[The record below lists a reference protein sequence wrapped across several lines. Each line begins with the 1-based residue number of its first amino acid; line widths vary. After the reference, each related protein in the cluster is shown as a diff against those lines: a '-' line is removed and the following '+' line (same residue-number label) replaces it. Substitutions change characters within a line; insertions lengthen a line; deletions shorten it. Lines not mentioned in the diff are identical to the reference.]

1 MENKSENVSES
12 LSERNDI
19 KQYEREQKRHK
30 RLMTLTIV
38 TCTIAA
44 IVLFVFILN
53 SVINKYYTEFEVLTA
68 TPRKDSNSVQYKEY
82 DKGVLKFS
90 RDGAAGI
97 DAEGNILWNGS
108 YDMNN
113 PQADV
118 CGDYVVIGDIGG
130 KEWYIYNG
138 TDSGTKYE
146 ETLSIVQVQVSRQ
159 GIVAVMLEDKDS
171 NEIHIYNPYGDSQK
185 LLAEI
190 PTNVSEDGYPMD
202 ISISDD
208 GKKLVTTYFGVNQGV
223 GESRVSFYNFDEI
236 GKDKVN
242 RIVGGVEFGE
252 TLVHNV
258 EFIDNNTIC
267 ILTENGFALYTM
279 EELPEEII
287 TEVFEKKIKSVAMGS
302 NGVSFVLDSEEE
314 GKQEFVLYNLTG
326 KKMLTKM
333 IDYEYETLSM
343 VGNEIVFLSDLEG
356 IILRDTGSEKFHYT
370 FFKRMEYIFGTNE
383 KNTYIFVDEANIE
396 KVKLIGATRDGNN

>member
-1 MENKSENVSES
+1 MES
-12 LSERNDI
+12 LSERNDS
-19 KQYEREQKRHK
+19 KQYEREEKRHK
-30 RLMTLTIV
+30 RRVTITIA

-44 IVLFVFILN
+44 IVLFVYILN
-53 SVINKYYTEFEVLTA
+53 SVVNKYYTEFEVLTA

-82 DKGVLKFS
+82 ERGLLKFS

-118 CGDYVVIGDIGG
+118 CGNYVVIGDVGG

-138 TDSGTKYE
+138 SDSGTKFE
-146 ETLSIVQVQVSRQ
+146 ETLTIVQVQVSRQ
-159 GIVAVMLEDKDS
+159 GVVAVVLEDKDS
-171 NEIHIYNPYGDSQK
+171 NEIHLYNSYDDSEQ
-185 LLAEI
+185 LLAVI
-190 PTNVSEDGYPMD
+190 PTNVTEDGYPMD

-208 GKKLVTTYFGVNQGV
+208 GKKLVTTYFCVNEGV

-242 RIVGGVEFGE
+242 RIVGGVEFGDV
-252 TLVHNV
+252 LAHNV

-267 ILTENGFALYTM
+267 ILIENGFAIYSM

-287 TEVFEKKIKSVAMGS
+287 TESFEPRIKSAVTGKS
-302 NGVSFVLDSEEE
+302 GIGFVLEADE
-314 GKQEFVLYNLTG
+314 GRQELVLYDLAG
-326 KKMLTKM
+326 KKVLNKQ
-333 IDYEYETLSM
+333 IDYEYETISM
-343 VGNEIVFLSDLEG
+343 VKDDIVFLSDLEG
-356 IILRDTGSEKFHYT
+356 IILRNTGSEKFHYR
-370 FFKRMEYIFGTNE
+370 FFKRMKYIFGTE
-383 KNTYIFVDEANIE
+383 GKNTYIFVDEANIE
-396 KVKLIGATRDGNN
+396 KVKLIGATKDGDN

>member
-1 MENKSENVSES
+1 MENVSES
-12 LSERNDI
+12 LSERNDS

-30 RLMTLTIV
+30 RMVVFTIV
-38 TCTIAA
+38 ACTLSA
-44 IVLFVFILN
+44 IFLFVYLLN
-53 SVINKYYTEFEVLTA
+53 SVINKYYTEFEVLVA

-82 DKGVLKFS
+82 EKGVLKFS

-118 CGDYVVIGDIGG
+118 CGDYVVVGDIGG

-138 TDSGTKYE
+138 NDSGTKYQ
-146 ETLSIVQVQVSRQ
+146 ETLSIVQVQVSQQ
-159 GIVAVMLEDKDS
+159 GVVAVVLEDKDS
-171 NEIHIYNPYGDSQK
+171 NEIHIYNPYGDTK

-190 PTNVSEDGYPMD
+190 PTNVTEDGYPMD

-208 GKKLVTTYFGVNQGV
+208 GKKMVTTYFYVNKGV
-223 GESRVSFYNFDEI
+223 GESRVSFYNFDEV

-258 EFIDNNTIC
+258 EFVDNNTIC
-267 ILTENGFALYTM
+267 ILTENGFALYSM

-287 TEVFEKKIKSVAMGS
+287 KEVFEKDIQSAATGS
-302 NGVSFVLDSEEE
+302 NGVGFVLDSEEE
-314 GKQEFVLYNLTG
+314 GWKEFVLYNLAG
-326 KKMLTKM
+326 KKVLTKM
-333 IDYEYETLSM
+333 IDYEYETISM
-343 VGNEIVFLSDLEG
+343 AGEDIVFLSDLKG
-356 IILRDTGSEKFHYT
+356 IILRNTGSEKFHYT
-370 FFKRMEYIFGTNE
+370 FFKRMEYIFATKE

>member
-1 MENKSENVSES
+1 MEHKSENGSES
-12 LSERNDI
+12 LSERSDF

-30 RLMTLTIV
+30 KMITFTIV
-38 TCTIAA
+38 ICTIAA
-44 IVLFVFILN
+44 VALFVYILN
-53 SVINKYYTEFEVLTA
+53 SVVNKYYTEFEVLVA

-82 DKGVLKFS
+82 AEGVLKFS
-90 RDGAAGI
+90 SDGAAGI
-97 DAEGNILWNGS
+97 DAKGNILWNGS

-118 CGDYVVIGDIGG
+118 CGQYVVIGDIGG

-138 TDSGTKYE
+138 KDSGTRFE
-146 ETLSIVQVQVSRQ
+146 ETLSVVQVQVSQQ

-171 NEIHIYNPYGDSQK
+171 NEIHIYNPYGDAQT

-190 PTNVSEDGYPMD
+190 PTNVTEDGYPMD

-208 GKKLVTTYFGVNQGV
+208 GKKLVTVYFCVNDGV

-242 RIVGGVEFGE
+242 RIVGGVEYGE

-258 EFIDNNTIC
+258 EFIDNNTMC
-267 ILTENGFALYTM
+267 ILMENGFALYSM

-287 TEVFEKKIKSVAMGS
+287 TESIEQEIRSVVLGS
-302 NGVSFVLDSEEE
+302 SGVGFVLDSDEE
-314 GKQEFVLYNLTG
+314 GWQEFVLYHLTG
-326 KKMLTKM
+326 KKMLSKK
-333 IDYEYETLSM
+333 IDYEYETVSM
-343 VGNEIVFLSDLEG
+343 IGEEIVFLSDLEG
-356 IILRDTGSEKFHYT
+356 IILRNTGSEKFHYR

-396 KVKLIGATRDGNN
+396 KVKLTGATRDGNN